1 MGILDKVRP
10 NLPIQA
16 LPKEP
21 TEKREKA
28 VKGTKAITSSKNA
41 IKTKVSL
48 PSYLYKQNNTC
59 QVSFFKHEKKIY
71 I

>member
-21 TEKREKA
+21 TERREK
-28 VKGTKAITSSKNA
+28 VVRGTKAVPNTKNV
-41 IKTKVSL
+41 IKTKVS
-48 PSYLYKQNNTC
+48 
-59 QVSFFKHEKKIY
+59 
-71 I
+71 